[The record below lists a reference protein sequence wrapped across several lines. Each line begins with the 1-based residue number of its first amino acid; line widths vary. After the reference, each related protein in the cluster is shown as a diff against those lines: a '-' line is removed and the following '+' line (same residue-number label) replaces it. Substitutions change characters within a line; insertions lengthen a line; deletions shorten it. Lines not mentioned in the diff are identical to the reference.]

1 MLLLVGLG
9 NSGPRYAK
17 NRHNV
22 GFMAVDAVCKR
33 HSFGP
38 FRKRFHGA
46 VSQGTV
52 AGVKVVALKPLTFMN
67 RSGIAVA
74 AAARFYKVPLERII
88 VVHDEV
94 DLKPGKVRAKRDGGA
109 AGHKGLISI
118 DSQLG
123 NDYWRV
129 RVGVGRP
136 ARGGD
141 VTAYVL
147 RDFTKADRSWRDKT
161 LAAIAEAL
169 PLLIAGD
176 APGFMTRVALV
187 SQPPKP
193 RAAKAEK
200 AAEAGGEASAEASG
214 EDQGGK
220 RPDQD

>member
-9 NSGPRYAK
+9 NPGPRYAK

-22 GFMAVDAVCKR
+22 GFMAVNAIAER

-38 FRKRFHGA
+38 FRKRFHGLA
-46 VSQGTV
+46 SEGTV
-52 AGVKVVALKPLTFMN
+52 AGTKVVALKPLTFMN
-67 RSGIAVA
+67 RSGRSVA

-94 DLKPGKVRAKRDGGA
+94 DLRAGKVRAKLDGSA
-109 AGHKGLISI
+109 AGHKGLIAI
-118 DSQLG
+118 DAHLG
-123 NDYWRV
+123 NEYWRI

-136 ARGGD
+136 APGGD

-147 RDFTKADRSWRDKT
+147 RNFTKADQEWREKT

-169 PLLIAGD
+169 PLLAEGD
-176 APGFMTRVALV
+176 APGFMTKVALL

-200 AAEAGGEASAEASG
+200 AGEASAEGSG
-214 EDQGGK
+214 ENQGGE
-220 RPDQD
+220 RPD

>member
-9 NSGPRYAK
+9 NPGSRYAK

-22 GFMAVDAVCKR
+22 GFMAVDAVARR

-38 FRKRFHGA
+38 FHKRFHGA
-46 VSQGTV
+46 VAQGTV

-74 AAARFYKVPLERII
+74 AAARFYKVPLERIV
-88 VVHDEV
+88 VVHDEA

-118 DSQLG
+118 DSALG

-136 ARGGD
+136 TRPGD

-147 RDFTKADRSWRDKT
+147 RDFTEADRTWRDKT
-161 LAAIAEAL
+161 LAAVAEAL

-187 SQPPKP
+187 SQPPRA
-193 RAAKAEK
+193 RAAK
-200 AAEAGGEASAEASG
+200 AAEAGGEAGAEASG
-214 EDQGGK
+214 EDRGGK
-220 RPDQD
+220 RPDRD